1 MKLRQLLLG
10 GLFAVALPFTAQAE
24 PVDLDQLLNLVQ
36 EGQARDNTEFEKR
49 LAEFN
54 SSKSRQEQ
62 LLADARADR
71 ERLEILSAEK
81 ESLFRENEL
90 NIAEISLFLVWPL
103 AMLLAVWGVLQQ
115 VAALGNLR
123 ICLGVLLFPR
133 PLRDEFLTD
142 LIRVAGAT
150 SELPSIEQLER
161 LWFEMQ
167 REATLSGR
175 ISSYTADV
183 VAPSGETSERSVVR
197 IGGFNAVADSAYL
210 SWDIES
216 ARLVELDKQ
225 PGSRYTSS
233 INDLTSASGD
243 TLTGFWI
250 DPSRG
255 QLLKIM
261 GQSPELGDR
270 VDQGGVV
277 GYIILVLGAIGILLP
292 CHLMPMLSH

>member
-90 NIAEISLFLVWPL
+90 NIADSQAQLNDRLGSLKELF
-103 AMLLAVWGVLQQ
+103 GVLQQ
-115 VAALGNLR
+115 VAGDTKAVFEGSVISSELPG
-123 ICLGVLLFPR
+123 
-133 PLRDEFLTD
+133 RDEFLTD

-243 TLTGFWI
+243 TVT
-250 DPSRG
+250 
-255 QLLKIM
+255 KY
-261 GQSPELGDR
+261 QSHPVPE
-270 VDQGGVV
+270 
-277 GYIILVLGAIGILLP
+277 
-292 CHLMPMLSH
+292 